1 MFPSSAAIAK
11 RAAGVL
17 LAVCSLVIWS
27 GLPLH
32 SQGFGKIVGAVTD
45 PQGLGVPSA
54 RVTVTEAATGFETA
68 TTTSQD
74 GLYTVPALRPT
85 QYNVTVTAN
94 GFKTFTQAGITLLAD
109 EAVTVNAVLQL
120 GAAADKV
127 TVTADATQVDT
138 ATATLGQV
146 VDTRRVVDLPLN
158 GRNAASLTVLV
169 AGVVAAPNDSADQGQ
184 TKTFPVVVT
193 ISANGSRANVTNYML
208 DGGNNVDE
216 YTNVNLPFPFP
227 DALQEFSVETSNY
240 SAQYGQNAGGVV
252 NVVTKSGT
260 NQLHGDAFEYLRNRE
275 LNARNF
281 YAKTVD
287 PLKRNQFGVT
297 LGGPVYIPK
306 LYNGKDRTFFF
317 FGYQGTILR
326 EMTGANS
333 AFVPTQAN
341 EQGVFFST
349 VYDPK
354 SSPLTAFPNNTIPT
368 SRFDPAS
375 AAFLKDIP
383 VGTGNGLIYYQKP
396 TRQNYNEEVAR
407 VDHMIG
413 SNDRLTGR
421 YYRDKFD
428 NVGILDTTNLLTY
441 ADQAL
446 NLVQNGLVSET
457 HTFGPT
463 VVNVFTLNYAREA
476 DQRGAPAGTPSV
488 NDFGVNMWQP
498 PDKALQSISVSGFF
512 TIGDNPK
519 ARFTRN
525 NWTLADDL
533 HWTKGNHTLSF
544 GFHGE
549 ISRMDIDSQYQE
561 PGAFTFTAD
570 TTNSAVASFEIGYLR
585 TLTQGS
591 GQFFNNRNQF
601 VGLYA
606 TDSYR
611 VNKRL
616 TLNYGLR
623 WEPFFPWK
631 EMKHR
636 ITQFNPADYYAGVV
650 SSVYTNAPP
659 GLRFPGDS
667 GMPENG
673 VNSNYKDFEPRV
685 GFAYDLTGDGKT
697 SLRAGAG
704 VFYDSRM
711 MAGFMNAVT
720 TNTPFSPTVSIT
732 TPQGPF
738 SNPYQGITNPF
749 PTPVPTPKNVA
760 FPLPVVVVSLDP
772 SGTYKVPATYN
783 FNLTLERQ
791 VAKDWLVRLSYAGSH
806 SSHVATSLQENPAV
820 YIPGST
826 LGTDAR
832 RIFQSF
838 SGITFDSQAVNG
850 HYNSLQA
857 GVEKRLSQGFTI
869 LANYTWSKSLD
880 DLPFNQS
887 VTGPGPNASGTAYP
901 WYFPKASAL
910 DYGPADFNRG
920 QRFVISYVW
929 QLPTL
934 HGSGMAAREILGG
947 WQLTGLFQAQNGQ
960 PLTVTAGQDRS
971 LTGLGVDRSVVVG
984 PALGPGACGSSAPCV
999 NYLNPSSFQLPP
1011 TAATASPYILAFGDF
1026 GKGAINGP
1034 GAMTWDMG
1042 LFRSFT
1048 FHERFTV
1055 QLRGE
1060 YFNIFNRANFNNP
1073 TTAISS
1079 GGFGSITGSADPRI
1093 GQVALKFL
1101 F

>member
-1 MFPSSAAIAK
+1 MLRSSVAFVK
-11 RAAGVL
+11 RFAGVAL
-17 LAVCSLVIWS
+17 VAASIAIWMGPSLH
-27 GLPLH
+27 G
-32 SQGFGKIVGAVTD
+32 QGFGKIVGAVTD
-45 PQGLGVPSA
+45 PQGLGVPGA
-54 RVTVTEAATGFETA
+54 RVTVTEAATGLQTNTTA
-68 TTTSQD
+68 SQD
-74 GLYTVPALRPT
+74 GLFTLPALRPT
-85 QYNVTVTAN
+85 VYNLTVAAE
-94 GFKTFTQAGITLLAD
+94 GFKTFVQSGITLRAD
-109 EAVTVNAVLQL
+109 EAVTVSAALQL
-120 GAAADKV
+120 GASAEKI
-127 TVTADATQVDT
+127 TVTEDAVQVDT
-138 ATATLGQV
+138 ATSTLGQV

-158 GRNAASLTVLV
+158 GRNAAALTVLV
-169 AGVVAAPNDSADQGQ
+169 GGVVAAPNDSSDQGQ

-227 DALQEFSVETSNY
+227 DALQEFSVQTSNY

-260 NQLHGDAFEYLRNRE
+260 NELHGDAFEYLRNRE
-275 LNARNF
+275 FNARNYF
-281 YAKTVD
+281 AKTVD
-287 PLKRNQFGVT
+287 PLKRNQFGFT
-297 LGGPVYIPK
+297 LGGPVYIPSVYK
-306 LYNGKDRTFFF
+306 GQDKTFFF

-341 EQGVFFST
+341 EQGIFSST

-354 SSPLTAFPNNTIPT
+354 TSPLIPFPNNTIPT

-383 VGTGNGLIYYQKP
+383 VGVGNGLIYYQKP
-396 TRQNYNEEVAR
+396 VRQNFNEEVAR
-407 VDHMIG
+407 VDHQIG
-413 SNDRLTGR
+413 TKDRLTGR
-421 YYRDKFD
+421 YYRDRFD
-428 NVGILDTTNLLTY
+428 NVGIVDTTNLLTY
-441 ADQAL
+441 ADEAL
-446 NLVQNGLVSET
+446 NLVQNGLFSET
-457 HTFGPT
+457 HTFSPS

-488 NDFGVNMWQP
+488 ADFGVNIWQP

-512 TIGDNPK
+512 SIGDNPK

-525 NWTLADDL
+525 NWTLNNDL
-533 HWTKGNHTLSF
+533 HWIKGNHTLAF

-549 ISRMDIDSQYQE
+549 ISRMDIDSQFQE

-570 TTNSAVASFEIGYLR
+570 TTNSAVASFELGYLR

-601 VGLYA
+601 IGLYA

-611 VNKRL
+611 VTKRL

-623 WEPFFPWK
+623 WDPFFPWK
-631 EMKHR
+631 ELKHR
-636 ITQFNPADYYAGVV
+636 ITQFNPTNYYNGVI
-650 SSVYTNAPP
+650 SSVYSNAPK
-659 GLRFPGDS
+659 GLLFPGDS

-673 VNSNYKDFEPRV
+673 VNSSYKTFEPRA
-685 GFAYDLTGDGKT
+685 GFAWDVTGDGKT
-697 SLRAGAG
+697 SLRGGAG

-749 PTPVPTPKNVA
+749 PTPVPIPKNVA

-783 FNLTLERQ
+783 WNLTVERQ
-791 VAKDWLVRLSYAGSH
+791 IAKDWMVRIAYVGSH

-820 YIPGST
+820 YTPGST

-850 HYNSLQA
+850 HYNSLQT
-857 GVEKRLSQGFTI
+857 GFEKRLSQGFTI
-869 LANYTWSKSLD
+869 LANYTWSKAMD
-880 DLPFNQS
+880 NLPFNQS

-901 WYFPKASAL
+901 WYFPKADGL
-910 DYGPADFNRG
+910 DYGRADFDRTH
-920 QRFVISYVW
+920 RFVISYVW
-929 QLPTL
+929 QLPDFRGTRT
-934 HGSGMAAREILGG
+934 AVRQIIGG
-947 WQLTGLFQAQNGQ
+947 WQLNGVFQAQTGL

-971 LTGLGVDRSVVVG
+971 LTGLGVDRAVVVG
-984 PALGPGACGSSAPCV
+984 PALGAGACGAAAPCV
-999 NYLNPSSFQLPP
+999 NYLNPASFQMPP
-1011 TAATASPYILAFGDF
+1011 TAATASPYIASFGDF
-1026 GKGAINGP
+1026 GKGAISGP
-1034 GAMTWDMG
+1034 GAMTWDIGM
-1042 LFRSFT
+1042 FRSFK
-1048 FHERFTV
+1048 FRERLNL

-1060 YFNIFNRANFNNP
+1060 FFNVLNRANFNNP
-1073 TTAISS
+1073 TTTVSA
-1079 GGFGSITGSADPRI
+1079 GGFGSISGAGDPRI
-1093 GQVALKFL
+1093 GQLALKLL

>member
-1 MFPSSAAIAK
+1 MFPSAFVSI
-11 RAAGVL
+11 RRMSVRL
-17 LAVCSLVIWS
+17 LMVCTFMIWLGFSLH
-27 GLPLH
+27 G
-32 SQGFGKIVGAVTD
+32 QGFGKIVGAVTD
-45 PQGLGVPSA
+45 PQGLGVPGA
-54 RVTVTEAATGFETA
+54 HVTVTEVSTGLQTSTTA
-68 TTTSQD
+68 SQD
-74 GLYTVPALRPT
+74 GLFTLPALRPT
-85 QYNVTVTAN
+85 GYDLTVTAS
-94 GFKTFTQAGITLLAD
+94 GFKTFTQSGITLRAD
-109 EAVTVNAVLQL
+109 EAVTVNAPLQL
-120 GAAADKV
+120 GASADKITVAAD
-127 TVTADATQVDT
+127 APQVDT
-138 ATATLGQV
+138 ATSTLGQV

-158 GRNAASLTVLV
+158 GRNAAALTVLV

-240 SAQYGQNAGGVV
+240 SAQYGQNSGGVV

-260 NQLHGDAFEYLRNRE
+260 NEIHGDAFEYLRNRE
-275 LNARNF
+275 FNARNYF
-281 YAKTVD
+281 AKTVD
-287 PLKRNQFGVT
+287 PLKRNQFGFT
-297 LGGPVYIPK
+297 LGGPVYIPGV
-306 LYNGKDRTFFF
+306 YNGKDKTFFF

-333 AFVPTQAN
+333 AFVPTQTN
-341 EQGVFFST
+341 EQGIFSST
-349 VYDPK
+349 IYDPK
-354 SSPLTAFPNNTIPT
+354 SSPLTPFPNNTIPT

-375 AAFLKDIP
+375 VAFLKDIP
-383 VGTGNGLIYYQKP
+383 VGVGNGLIYYQKP

-407 VDHMIG
+407 VDHQI
-413 SNDRLTGR
+413 SEKDRLTGR

-441 ADQAL
+441 ADEAL
-446 NLVQNGLVSET
+446 NLVQNGLFSET
-457 HTFGPT
+457 HTFSPT
-463 VVNVFTLNYAREA
+463 LVNVFTLNYAREA
-476 DQRGAPAGTPSV
+476 DQRGAPLGTPSV
-488 NDFGVNMWQP
+488 ADFGVNMWQP

-525 NWTLADDL
+525 NWTLNNDT
-533 HWTKGNHTLSF
+533 HWIKGSHTISF

-570 TTNSAVASFEIGYLR
+570 TTNSAVASFELGYLR

-601 VGLYA
+601 IGLYVA
-606 TDSYR
+606 DSYR
-611 VNKRL
+611 VSKRL

-631 EMKHR
+631 ELKHR

-659 GLRFPGDS
+659 GLRFPGDT

-685 GFAYDLTGDGKT
+685 GFAWDMTGDGKT

-749 PTPVPTPKNVA
+749 PTAVPIPKNVA

-772 SGTYKVPATYN
+772 SGTYQVPVTYN
-783 FNLTLERQ
+783 WNLTVERQ
-791 VAKDWLVRLSYAGSH
+791 IAKDWMAHISYVGSH

-832 RIFQSF
+832 RSFQSF
-838 SGITFDSQAVNG
+838 SGITLDSQAVNG
-850 HYNSLQA
+850 HYNSLQT
-857 GVEKRLSQGFTI
+857 GFEKRLSQGFTV
-869 LANYTWSKSLD
+869 LANYTWSRAMD
-880 DLPFNQS
+880 NLPFNQS

-901 WYFPKASAL
+901 WYFPKADAL
-910 DYGPADFNRG
+910 DYGRADFDRTH
-920 QRFVISYVW
+920 RFVISYVW
-929 QLPTL
+929 QLPQL
-934 HGSGMAAREILGG
+934 RGSETAVREILGG
-947 WQLTGLFQAQNGQ
+947 WQVTGLFQAQTGL

-971 LTGLGVDRSVVVG
+971 LTGLGVDRAVVVG
-984 PALGPGACGSSAPCV
+984 PSLGPGACGSSAPCV

-1011 TAATASPYILAFGDF
+1011 TAATASPYILSFGNF
-1026 GKGAINGP
+1026 GKGAISGP
-1034 GAMTWDMG
+1034 GAMTWDVG
-1042 LFRSFT
+1042 VFRGFT
-1048 FHERFTV
+1048 FHERFNI

-1060 YFNIFNRANFNNP
+1060 FFNVLNRANFNNP
-1073 TTAISS
+1073 TTTVSS
-1079 GGFGSITGSADPRI
+1079 GGFGSITGSGDPRI
-1093 GQVALKFL
+1093 GQLALKFQ